1 MGERS
6 MRTKIHKLNCP
17 NCNNQMSYIDKVGYY
32 CEKCNDLYELDQ
44 SFLYIAIQSFIVVT
58 FLIPVNNSLSEIL
71 HRCIFINIY
80 LFVLIFLKR
89 NFLKYLIKFKLIKIV
104 RVKK

>member
-1 MGERS
+1 

-17 NCNNQMSYIDKVGYY
+17 KCNNQMSYIDKVGYY

-58 FLIPVNNSLSEIL
+58 LLTPVNNSLSEIL

-80 LFVLIFLKR
+80 LFVLIFSQR

>member
-1 MGERS
+1 

-17 NCNNQMSYIDKVGYY
+17 KCNNQLSYIDKVGYY

-44 SFLYIAIQSFIVVT
+44 SFLYIAIHSFIVVT
-58 FLIPVNNSLSEIL
+58 LLIPVNNSFSEIL
-71 HRCIFINIY
+71 LRCILINIY
-80 LFVLIFLKR
+80 LFVLIFLQR

-104 RVKK
+104 RVKR